1 MVRIFDLL
9 KINSCIFDVIM
20 QDFFLDFPINSRVW
34 VYQANKAFP
43 TNASNELQP
52 IFDAF
57 TKQWTAHQQQMKAEI
72 RLLHN
77 YFIVVMVDE
86 DFQRPGGCSIDSS
99 IHFIKDIGKQYG
111 IDLLDRLRVSYLRD
125 GIIESLA
132 VNEFVNRI
140 HAKEIKEDTM
150 VMNPLVQSKD
160 ELFTK
165 FMIPL
170 RESWLNRYL

>member
-1 MVRIFDLL
+1 MTKHEEQKRTLL
-9 KINSCIFDVIM
+9 EFVLNAPVTMGTNPNPLIPGKAW
-20 QDFFLDFPINSRVW
+20 RVGDS
-34 VYQANKAFP
+34 YTQEEK
-43 TNASNELQP
+43 
-52 IFDAF
+52 DAF